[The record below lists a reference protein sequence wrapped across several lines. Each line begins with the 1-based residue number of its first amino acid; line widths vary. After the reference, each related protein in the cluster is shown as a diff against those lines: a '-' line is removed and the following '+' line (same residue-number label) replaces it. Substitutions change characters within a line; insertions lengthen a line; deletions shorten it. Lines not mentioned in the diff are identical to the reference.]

1 MCPAFVMGVSVG
13 VARGTVRASKHSSLI
28 APWLRNFLAFYKGF
42 TSKTKDLDIP
52 SIKGGIDVSLHY
64 TLSVVQAPKVMS
76 DLPKAMPPQMEGSL
90 SRLNKSA
97 VLWADLARWFG
108 DDIRLI
114 LVSLKGVDFHEIEEL
129 RLRVGQPLLVRTLDK
144 DLFINREGEV
154 TSPKKAYFINHE
166 DLACALE
173 RMTHSSVYAAEEE
186 LKQGFIA
193 LPGGNRVGVTG
204 EVVLQHGQIQTMKHI
219 SSLNL
224 RVARDIPGRS
234 LKILPLLL
242 SADGRVRHTLL
253 ISPPRA
259 GKTTLLRDLIRSISN
274 GVPQLGLRGQ
284 TVGVV
289 DERGELAGMWQG
301 VPTYDLGYRTDVL
314 DGCPKAS
321 GMSMMVRS
329 MSPQVLAMDELGHT
343 DDVIAIA
350 DALRTG
356 VQILSTA
363 HASSLEEARNRPVI
377 TRLLDQGVFERLVVL
392 SRRHGPGTI
401 EGVYDLRTGRIL

>member
-1 MCPAFVMGVSVG
+1 M
-13 VARGTVRASKHSSLI
+13 
-28 APWLRNFLAFYKGF
+28 
-42 TSKTKDLDIP
+42 
-52 SIKGGIDVSLHY
+52 SLHY

-76 DLPKAMPPQMEGSL
+76 NLPKALPPQRKGSL
-90 SRLNKSA
+90 PGLNKSDA
-97 VLWADLARWFG
+97 LCQDIARWFG
-108 DDIRLI
+108 DDIRSI
-114 LVSLKGVDFHEIEEL
+114 LVSLKGVAFHEIEEL

-144 DLFINREGEV
+144 DLFINQKGEV
-154 TSPKKAYFINHE
+154 TNPKKAYFIKHE
-166 DLACALE
+166 DLASALD
-173 RMTHSSVYAAEEE
+173 RMTHSSVYAVEED
-186 LKQGFIA
+186 LKQGFIT
-193 LPGGNRVGVTG
+193 LPGGNRVGLTG
-204 EVVLQHGQIQTMKHI
+204 EVVLLKGQIQTIKHI

-224 RVARDIPGRS
+224 RIARDIPGLS

-242 SADGRVRHTLL
+242 SADGGVYHTLL

-274 GVPQLGLRGQ
+274 GVPQIGLRGQ

-343 DDVIAIA
+343 NDVIAIM

-363 HASSLEEARNRPVI
+363 HASTLEEARNRPVI
-377 TRLLDQGVFERLVVL
+377 AQLLDQGVFERLVVL
-392 SRRHGPGTI
+392 SRQQGPGTI
-401 EGVYDLRTGRIL
+401 EEVYDLRTGRIL